1 VPADAQLKKKIE
13 ELLKAEFPS
22 ETVDVSDGYKDN
34 IHVVVVSRRFDDMRE
49 KEKLDA
55 VWQIIDSGDLTHAEK
70 ALISLIVP
78 YSPRELK

>member
-13 ELLKAEFPS
+13 ELLRAEFPS

-34 IHVVVVSRRFDDMRE
+34 IHIVVVSRRFDDMRE

-55 VWQIIDSGDLTHAEK
+55 VWQIIDGSDLTYAEK

>member
-1 VPADAQLKKKIE
+1 
-13 ELLKAEFPS
+13 
-22 ETVDVSDGYKDN
+22 
-34 IHVVVVSRRFDDMRE
+34 MRE

>member
-1 VPADAQLKKKIE
+1 MAADASLKQKIE
-13 ELLKAEFPS
+13 ELLKAEFPG

-34 IHVVVVSRRFDDMRE
+34 IHIVVVSRKFNDMRE

-55 VWQIIDSGDLTHAEK
+55 VWQIIDGSDLTDAPK
-70 ALISLIVP
+70 TLISLVAP